1 MKQCACRFCLQ
12 VLTSEQLIFPVVHGT
27 PYSGYDAREH
37 THSAVADQ
45 DRGLVQ
51 RLAGTEGNAALCKSE
66 AGGRSGRVS
75 QLPRTPR
82 HPGRAAGDG

>member
-37 THSAVADQ
+37 THSVVADQ
-45 DRGLVQ
+45 DRGLVMKLLQNMLRYISQ
-51 RLAGTEGNAALCKSE
+51 RLHREPFIV
-66 AGGRSGRVS
+66 R
-75 QLPRTPR
+75 QQ
-82 HPGRAAGDG
+82 D